1 MAVWRS
7 RISYVRHPNS
17 STWVLCAP
25 FTTWFP
31 WSLLSKLHLHPTM
44 GFYSGFR
51 VGTTEM
57 MARKFVKFMHQLSSV
72 IYKLY
77 RIYTKNIL
85 HFLLLKLAL
94 YHLYR
99 PHIVQNV
106 FMILKRFAKPKGK
119 KGLPVSQAIWFRNK
133 RDHSWEKQK
142 CFPIH
147 FLHLSFLEYF
157 PITLLK
163 KCLGIFPLLLH

>member
-1 MAVWRS
+1 M
-7 RISYVRHPNS
+7 P
-17 STWVLCAP
+17 P
-25 FTTWFP
+25 
-31 WSLLSKLHLHPTM
+31 SLLGSLGLSSPNFTSTQRWVFIQASEWVPQKWWLEN
-44 GFYSGFR
+44 
-51 VGTTEM
+51 V
-57 MARKFVKFMHQLSSV
+57 VKFMHQLSSV